1 LYART
6 IPANHDGGILADD
19 PDMKLQSIYGK
30 WKLIIDDYDHPGTC
44 ALQVDVIFY
53 NPRKAIGL
61 LHSADNQSLQIA
73 VSGYD
78 STKETAY
85 QRPNSETM
93 DKALAVMNELEA
105 GIRSKSWAS
114 HVEPQLLALI
124 WSDPDSATKTYT
136 IFINKENCFSCE
148 SVLEAAARKLGTHI
162 DVLTSSD
169 ARSKAIEVVQ
179 FCPSRK
185 KEGHL

>member
-1 LYART
+1 
-6 IPANHDGGILADD
+6 
-19 PDMKLQSIYGK
+19 
-30 WKLIIDDYDHPGTC
+30 
-44 ALQVDVIFY
+44 
-53 NPRKAIGL
+53 
-61 LHSADNQSLQIA
+61 
-73 VSGYD
+73 
-78 STKETAY
+78 
-85 QRPNSETM
+85 M
-93 DKALAVMNELEA
+93 DKALAIMNELEA
-105 GIRSKSWAS
+105 GIRSKPWAS

-162 DVLTSSD
+162 AVLTSIH
-169 ARSKAIEVVQ
+169 ARSKAIKVVQ